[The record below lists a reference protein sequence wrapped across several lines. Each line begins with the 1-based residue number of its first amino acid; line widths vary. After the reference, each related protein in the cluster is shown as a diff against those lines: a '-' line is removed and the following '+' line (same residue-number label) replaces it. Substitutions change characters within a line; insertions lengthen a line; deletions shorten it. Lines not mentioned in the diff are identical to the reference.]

1 MSTESKPGVR
11 QHLSGEAKILILK
24 EHLVEKKPVS
34 EVCERHGIAPALFYR
49 WQQELFLNG
58 AQALERK
65 GCAGREERQ
74 LQKRIDELES
84 KLARK
89 HETLSELMEEHV
101 ALKKRI
107 GGR

>member
-1 MSTESKPGVR
+1 MSTETKSGAR
-11 QHLSGEAKILILK
+11 QRFSSEVKILILK

-34 EVCERHGIAPALFYR
+34 DVCERHGVSPAQFYR

-58 AQALERK
+58 TLALERK
-65 GCAGREERQ
+65 GHVDRGERQ
-74 LQKRIDELES
+74 LHRQIAELES

-89 HETLSELMEEHV
+89 HEVLSELMEEHI
-101 ALKKRI
+101 ALKKKI